1 MISSSIIMLHHS
13 IAVSNY
19 KPVVVLKYR
28 IIRIRIIIIKTFFT
42 SMKSLF
48 SNLGLIM
55 ITELKAKDCM
65 KEILIDQSAVR
76 VK

>member
-28 IIRIRIIIIKTFFT
+28 IIRIRIIIKT
-42 SMKSLF
+42 F
-48 SNLGLIM
+48 SNLLR
-55 ITELKAKDCM
+55 ESFFKSWFDN
-65 KEILIDQSAVR
+65 DN
-76 VK
+76 